1 MKEFMDIL
9 CNKWNDFT
17 DEEKDVI
24 SNFIMI
30 KKQSVLKDE
39 DIILVKLPLNK
50 DTGHP
55 LMDCDTLVI
64 YHNIIK
70 DIFKNNTVLTIPLDI
85 EIISKL
91 D

>member
-1 MKEFMDIL
+1 MREFIDIL

-17 DEEKDVI
+17 DTEKDVI

-30 KKQSVLKDE
+30 KKQNTLKDE
-39 DIILVKLPLNK
+39 DIILVKVPLDKN
-50 DTGHP
+50 TGHP
-55 LMDCDTLVI
+55 LMDYDTLVV

>member
-39 DIILVKLPLNK
+39 DIILVKSPLNK

-55 LMDCDTLVI
+55 LMDYDTLVI

>member
-9 CNKWNDFT
+9 YNKWNDFT

-39 DIILVKLPLNK
+39 DIILVKPPLNK
-50 DTGHP
+50 YTGHP
-55 LMDCDTLVI
+55 LMDYNTLVV
-64 YHNIIK
+64 YHDIIK
-70 DIFKNNTVLTIPLDI
+70 DMFKNNTVFTIPLDI

>member
-24 SNFIMI
+24 SNFIII
-30 KKQSVLKDE
+30 KKQSVVKDE
-39 DIILVKLPLNK
+39 DIILVKPPLNK

-55 LMDCDTLVI
+55 SMDYDTLI
-64 YHNIIK
+64 ICQNIIR

-91 D
+91 G

>member
-1 MKEFMDIL
+1 MKKFMDIL

-39 DIILVKLPLNK
+39 DIILVKIPLNTDTGCPLMNYETATIYHDMIK
-50 DTGHP
+50 DT
-55 LMDCDTLVI
+55 
-64 YHNIIK
+64 
-70 DIFKNNTVLTIPLDI
+70 FKNNTVLTMPLDI

>member
-39 DIILVKLPLNK
+39 DIILVKPPLNI

-55 LMDCDTLVI
+55 LMDYDTLI
-64 YHNIIK
+64 ICQNIIQ

>member
-9 CNKWNDFT
+9 YNKWNDFT

-30 KKQSVLKDE
+30 KKQGVLKDE
-39 DIILVKLPLNK
+39 DIILVKPPLNK
-50 DTGHP
+50 DTGRP
-55 LMDCDTLVI
+55 LMDYDTLVI

-70 DIFKNNTVLTIPLDI
+70 DMFKNNTVLTIPLDI

>member
-9 CNKWNDFT
+9 CNRWNDFT

-39 DIILVKLPLNK
+39 DIILVKPPLNK

-55 LMDCDTLVI
+55 LMDYDTLVI